1 MFPNFTVRACNRG
14 SHSSV
19 IANRGVDIARL
30 DFDRIVAENQ
40 SMVFSL
46 ALRFVRDR
54 EGAEELAQDVFLQ
67 IYQQLGRIENP
78 SHATWWLR
86 RAICH
91 RCIDEV
97 RKRKLRPRV
106 GLEDAPEPVARD
118 SQTDLFLQGQ
128 LRRLVESL
136 PEKARA
142 VVLLRYQED
151 MDPSEISE
159 MLEMP
164 ISTVKSHLHR
174 SLTLLRGKL
183 RKREEELCR

>member
-1 MFPNFTVRACNRG
+1 
-14 SHSSV
+14 
-19 IANRGVDIARL
+19 
-30 DFDRIVAENQ
+30 
-40 SMVFSL
+40 MVFSL
-46 ALRFVRDR
+46 AVRFLRDR

-67 IYQQLGRIENP
+67 IYQQLGRIESS

-106 GLEDAPEPVARD
+106 GLEDAPEPAARD
-118 SQTDLFLQGQ
+118 AQRDPLLQDQ

-151 MDPSEISE
+151 MDPREIAE

-164 ISTVKSHLHR
+164 ISK
-174 SLTLLRGKL
+174 
-183 RKREEELCR
+183 

>member
-1 MFPNFTVRACNRG
+1 V
-14 SHSSV
+14 
-19 IANRGVDIARL
+19 NRGVDIARL
-30 DFDRIVAENQ
+30 NFDLIVAENQ

-46 ALRFVRDR
+46 AVRFLRDR

-67 IYQQLGRIENP
+67 IYRQLDRIENRA
-78 SHATWWLR
+78 HATWWLR

-106 GLEDAPEPVARD
+106 ALEEAPEPVARD
-118 SQTDLFLQGQ
+118 PHGDLFLRDR
-128 LRRLVESL
+128 LRGLVESL

-151 MDPSEISE
+151 MDPIEISE

-164 ISTVKSHLHR
+164 IGTVKSHLHR

>member
-1 MFPNFTVRACNRG
+1 
-14 SHSSV
+14 
-19 IANRGVDIARL
+19 
-30 DFDRIVAENQ
+30 
-40 SMVFSL
+40 MVFSL

-78 SHATWWLR
+78 AHATWWLR

-106 GLEDAPEPVARD
+106 GLEDAPEPAARD
-118 SQTDLFLQGQ
+118 AQTDLFLREQ

-183 RKREEELCR
+183 ARDTGTKREEELCR

>member
-1 MFPNFTVRACNRG
+1 
-14 SHSSV
+14 
-19 IANRGVDIARL
+19 
-30 DFDRIVAENQ
+30 
-40 SMVFSL
+40 MVFSL
-46 ALRFVRDR
+46 AVRFLRDR

-67 IYQQLGRIENP
+67 IYQQLGRIESS

-106 GLEDAPEPVARD
+106 GLEDAPEPAARD
-118 SQTDLFLQGQ
+118 AQRDPLLRDQ

-142 VVLLRYQED
+142 VMLLRYQED
-151 MDPSEISE
+151 MDPSEIAE

-174 SLTLLRGKL
+174 SLTLMRGRL
-183 RKREEELCR
+183 RKREGELCR